1 MARALALA
9 ARGIATTQPNP
20 RVGCVLVRDGVV
32 VGEGFH
38 ARAGEAHAEVE
49 ALRAAGATAKGA
61 TAFVTLEPCSH
72 HGRTPPCTDAL
83 LAAGVAEVVAP
94 LEDPNPKVAGRGF
107 AALERAGVKVRRG
120 LLAPDAEQMNAG
132 FIKRM
137 RTGRPFV
144 RVKLGMS
151 LDGRTAFTVSGHPQG
166 WASGESPSGTRWITG
181 PEARRDVQRL
191 RARSGAIV
199 TGIGTVL
206 ADDPQLNVRDE
217 SGAAAT
223 QQPLRVVLDATLRLP
238 ADARVLVPPG
248 HTLVFTAATDAHHA
262 HPFGCPETVSELTAA
277 HAELRALPAIDGR
290 LPLDAVL
297 DELGRREVNEALVEA
312 GATLSGAFLAAG
324 LVDELVIYMA
334 PMLLGDA
341 ARGAF
346 ALPTLTRLESAP
358 RLEIVDLRAVG
369 RDWRITARP
378 EPSTIASSR

>member
-49 ALRAAGATAKGA
+49 ALRAAGAKAKGA

-94 LEDPNPKVAGRGF
+94 LDDPNPKVAGRGF

-120 LLAPDAEQMNAG
+120 LLAPDAEQMNVG

-151 LDGRTAFTVSGHPQG
+151 LDGRTAL
-166 WASGESPSGTRWITG
+166 ASGESSAGTRWITG

-199 TGIGTVL
+199 TGIDTVL

-223 QQPLRVVLDATLRLP
+223 QQPLRVVLDSKLRLP
-238 ADARVLVPPG
+238 ADARVLVQPG

-262 HPFGCPETVSELTAA
+262 SELTEA
-277 HAELRALPAIDGR
+277 HAEVRALPARDGR

-297 DELGRREVNEALVEA
+297 DELGRREVNEVLVEA

-334 PMLLGDA
+334 PLLLGDA

-346 ALPTLTRLESAP
+346 VLPALSQLESAP
-358 RLEIVDLRAVG
+358 RLEIVALRAVG
-369 RDWRITARP
+369 HDWRITARP
-378 EPSTIASSR
+378 LPARAA

>member
-9 ARGIATTQPNP
+9 ARGIVADTQPNP
-20 RVGCVLVRDGVV
+20 RVGCVLVRDGAV
-32 VGEGFH
+32 VGEGYH

-49 ALRAAGATAKGA
+49 ALRAAGGLARGA

-94 LEDPNPKVAGRGF
+94 FDDPNPRVAGGGF
-107 AALERAGVKVRRG
+107 AALERGGVKVRRG
-120 LLAPDAEQMNAG
+120 LLATDAARMNAG

-137 RTGRPFV
+137 RTGKPFV

-151 LDGRTAFTVSGHPQG
+151 LDGRTALS
-166 WASGESPSGTRWITG
+166 SGESPSGTKWITG
-181 PEARRDVQRL
+181 PEARADVQRL
-191 RARSGAIV
+191 RAQSGAII

-206 ADDPQLNVRDE
+206 ADDPQLNVRDAA
-217 SGAAAT
+217 GVAAAH
-223 QQPLRVVLDATLRLP
+223 QPLRVVLDPSLKLA
-238 ADARVLVPPG
+238 ADARLLAQPG
-248 HTLVFTAATDAHHA
+248 RTLVFTAATDAHHA
-262 HPFGCPETVSELTAA
+262 SELTEA
-277 HAELRALPAIDGR
+277 HAEVRALPATGGR
-290 LPLDAVL
+290 LALDAVL
-297 DELGRREVNEALVEA
+297 DELGRREVNEVMVEA

-334 PMLLGDA
+334 PLLLGDA

-346 ALPTLTRLESAP
+346 ALPALTRIDAAP
-358 RLEIVDLRAVG
+358 RLEIVEVRAVG

-378 EPSTIASSR
+378 ASAA

>member
-9 ARGIATTQPNP
+9 ARGLGTTEPNP
-20 RVGCVLVRDGVV
+20 RVGCVLVRDGAV

-49 ALRAAGATAKGA
+49 ALRVAGAKAKGA
-61 TAFVTLEPCSH
+61 VAFVTLEPCSH

-94 LEDPNPKVAGRGF
+94 FDDPNPKVAGRGF
-107 AALERAGVKVRRG
+107 AALERAGVRLRRG
-120 LLAPDAEQMNAG
+120 LLAREAEALNPG

-151 LDGRTAFTVSGHPQG
+151 LDGRTAL
-166 WASGESPSGTRWITG
+166 ASGESRWITG
-181 PEARRDVQRL
+181 PEARADVHRL

-206 ADDPQLNVRDE
+206 ADDPQLTVRDAAG
-217 SGAAAT
+217 SAAAI
-223 QQPLRVVLDATLRLP
+223 QPLRVVLDPALKLP
-238 ADARVLVPPG
+238 ADARLLARPG
-248 HTLVFTAATDAHHA
+248 RTLVFTAATDAHHA
-262 HPFGCPETVSELTAA
+262 SELTEA
-277 HAELRALPAIDGR
+277 HAEVRALSARDGR

-297 DELGRREVNEALVEA
+297 DELARREVNEVLVEA
-312 GATLSGAFLAAG
+312 GATLSGAFVAAG
-324 LVDELVIYMA
+324 LVDEVVIYMA
-334 PMLLGDA
+334 PVLLGDG

-346 ALPTLTRLESAP
+346 ALPALAELAAAP

-369 RDWRITARP
+369 KDWRITARP
-378 EPSTIASSR
+378 SPAKAA

>member
-9 ARGIATTQPNP
+9 ARGVVADTQPNP
-20 RVGCVLVRDGVV
+20 RVGCVLVRDGAV

-38 ARAGEAHAEVE
+38 ARAGEAHAEVA
-49 ALRAAGATAKGA
+49 ALHAAGAKAKGA

-94 LEDPNPKVAGRGF
+94 FDDPNPKVAGQGF
-107 AALERAGVKVRRG
+107 AALERRGVKVRRG
-120 LLAPDAEQMNAG
+120 LLAREAEQVNPG
-132 FIKRM
+132 FLKRM
-137 RTGRPFV
+137 RSGRPFV

-151 LDGRTAFTVSGHPQG
+151 LDGRTALV
-166 WASGESPSGTRWITG
+166 SGESRSGTQWITG
-181 PEARRDVQRL
+181 PEARADVHRL
-191 RARSGAIV
+191 RAGSGAIV

-206 ADDPQLNVRDE
+206 ADDPQLTVRDAA
-217 SGAAAT
+217 GVAAAI
-223 QQPLRVVLDATLRLP
+223 QPLRVVLDTALKLP
-238 ADARVLVPPG
+238 ADARLLTQPG
-248 HTLVFTAATDAHHA
+248 RTLVFTAALDAHHA
-262 HPFGCPETVSELTAA
+262 SELTEAQAEVRVLAA
-277 HAELRALPAIDGR
+277 SASPKGEPATGR

-297 DELGRREVNEALVEA
+297 DELGRREVNEVLVEA
-312 GATLSGAFLAAG
+312 GATLSGAFLVAG

-346 ALPTLTRLESAP
+346 TLPPLAGLEAAP
-358 RLEIVDLRAVG
+358 RLEIVEVRAVG

-378 EPSTIASSR
+378 QPTSAT

>member
-49 ALRAAGATAKGA
+49 ALRAAGTKAKGA

-137 RTGRPFV
+137 HTGRPFV

-151 LDGRTAFTVSGHPQG
+151 LDGHTAFTVSGHPQG
-166 WASGESPSGTRWITG
+166 WASGEPPSGTKWITG

-248 HTLVFTAATDAHHA
+248 HTLVFTAATDANHA
-262 HPFGCPETVSELTAA
+262 SELTAA
-277 HAELRALPAIDGR
+277 HAELHALPATDGR

-346 ALPTLTRLESAP
+346 ALPMLTRLESAP

-378 EPSTIASSR
+378 EPLKIASSR